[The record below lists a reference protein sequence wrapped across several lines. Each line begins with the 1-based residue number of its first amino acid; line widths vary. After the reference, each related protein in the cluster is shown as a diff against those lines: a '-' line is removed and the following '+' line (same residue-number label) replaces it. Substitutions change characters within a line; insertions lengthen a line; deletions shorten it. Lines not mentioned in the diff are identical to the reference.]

1 MDSGTCG
8 ATFSV
13 GSSAPCSTTNSVP
26 ISSTQKLDGSSAIH
40 IRTTHNASTV
50 ASSQRRSSADFN
62 QSIETNSWVLLDAY
76 ESGTVNGKQTQRKKT
91 WNSSIIRM
99 ATTRASRTKA
109 RS

>member
-40 IRTTHNASTV
+40 IRSTHNASTV
-50 ASSQRRSSADFN
+50 ARSQRRSSADFN
-62 QSIETNSWVLLDAY
+62 QSIGPNAWVLLDAD
-76 ESGTVNGKQTQRKKT
+76 ECVSVNGKNRYRKKVLT
-91 WNSSIIRM
+91 EKHPEQLDYQN
-99 ATTRASRTKA
+99 
-109 RS
+109 